1 MRYGINP
8 LVMLALP
15 IILSQPAPNNSGN
28 EKRSRLIV
36 RAIRGIFI
44 AFLIGLLAFVGIY
57 LMGSGVNATAGATV
71 VNPIALGLLVLGAI
85 ILGFLGWELS
95 EWLLD

>member
-8 LVMLALP
+8 LVLLAVPFLM
-15 IILSQPAPNNSGN
+15 SQPAPNSVGN

-36 RAIRGIFI
+36 RAVRAIFI
-44 AFLIGLLAFVGIY
+44 AFLIGMLAFVGIY
-57 LMGSGVNATAGATV
+57 MMGTGINTMAGTTV
-71 VNPIALGLLVLGAI
+71 LNPIALALIVLGAI
-85 ILGFLGWELS
+85 ILGFLGWEIS